1 MARNAPRKRGGKD
14 REDIRSDGSPQPLK
28 HDSRRGKTPRNNGN
42 FVRGSQLVNT
52 QVLMWLQGAKM
63 PALMW
68 LGLFG
73 LAYFIIMSFTLDE
86 NNFQLICMRVLS
98 WLWDWCAL
106 NPMKQANLV
115 LPDNSVRH
123 TYMGYVPYVPE
134 VALAWS
140 KALRGLMGS
149 ILIASFITVPASIW
163 YVDFSKRRGKS
174 IMEERHERGAMLVD
188 REVLL
193 DAINQHNREKFIAE
207 ARDLFPDN
215 TPREVLDMPFEAR
228 KAAGIHHPYD
238 IAGIPYPHRLEQSH
252 TMLLGTTGTGKTTVL
267 RRHIAQMRQ
276 RQDNAVV
283 FDLTGAYVEAFYDP
297 SRDTILNPM
306 DARCPAWSVFNDCE
320 SYSEFT
326 AAASALIPSDGG
338 SAEPFWAMAART
350 LFIEMCIKLIE
361 KGQTSNRALAENLM
375 TADLKQVHKHLQ
387 KTIADPLTAPEAAR
401 MAESIRAVF
410 NTNAQVLRF
419 LPDEGDQFSIR
430 SWITADKKP
439 GGILFITSNYT
450 DLEMNK
456 ALLTL
461 WSNLAIHSLMTMKHT
476 RSLRTWFMFDELGA
490 LHRLPA
496 IENGLQTARN
506 FGGAMI
512 LGLHSFDKLVQVYG
526 EENARNL
533 SSLARTKLMLAAA
546 DLDTAEQCARY
557 IGNREIRQMDEGYSY
572 GYNSTRDA
580 STLTPRKQVEPLVI
594 PDDIMNLPSMHG
606 FVKFPDGFPAARVQ
620 LEWKRYPK
628 VAEGFVPRPKRGP
641 DDPGGQGRGRGGKP
655 KGGDD
660 GGRGES
666 PALSDE
672 ELAARDVPIALAANI
687 LSQPSEQEREEQ
699 EGRDPNTRE
708 ALERMDP
715 GGARDGADRSQDGA
729 DGRTG
734 ETGLDTPEN
743 GLARAADRM
752 SGRDDN
758 AVASRSSLRE
768 GEEEA
773 SRSQPHPS
781 EEDLGVRE
789 ARDGFGTGDGI
800 DHDHHHHG
808 PGDADFGIGD

>member
-1 MARNAPRKRGGKD
+1 MARA
-14 REDIRSDGSPQPLK
+14 DIRNDGRPVPLK
-28 HDSRRGKTPRNNGN
+28 HHSARGDTPRNNGN
-42 FVRGSQLVNT
+42 FVRGSQLLNT
-52 QVLMWLQGAKM
+52 QVIMWLQGAKM
-63 PALMW
+63 PFLMW
-68 LGLFG
+68 LGIFALS
-73 LAYFIIMSFTLDE
+73 YFTILSFTLDE
-86 NNFQLICMRVLS
+86 NNFQLICMRILS

-106 NPMKQANLV
+106 DPMKQANLQ
-115 LPDNSVRH
+115 LPDHTVRH

-134 VALAWS
+134 VALAWH
-140 KALRGLMGS
+140 KAVRGVIGS
-149 ILIASFITVPASIW
+149 ILIASFATIPASIW
-163 YVDFSKRRGKS
+163 YVDFSRRRGGS

-188 REVLL
+188 RDLL
-193 DAINQHNREKFIAE
+193 YKEINQHNYMKFVEE
-207 ARDLFPDN
+207 AKDLFPDKK
-215 TPREVLDMPFEAR
+215 PQAVLKMPFDAR
-228 KAAGIHHPYD
+228 KAAGIHHPYYL
-238 IAGIPYPHRLEQSH
+238 AGIPYPHRLEQSH

-267 RRHIAQMRQ
+267 RRHLAQMRE
-276 RQDNAVV
+276 RQDTAVV

-297 SRDTILNPM
+297 ERDTILNPM
-306 DARCPAWSVFNDCE
+306 DVRCPSWSIFNDC
-320 SYSEFT
+320 STYSEFT
-326 AAASALIPSDGG
+326 AAAAALIPSDGG
-338 SAEPFWAMAART
+338 SSEPFWALAART
-350 LFIEMCIKLIE
+350 LFIEMCMKLIE
-361 KGQTSNRALAENLM
+361 KGQTSNQALADNLM
-375 TADLKQVHKHLQ
+375 TADLKQVHRHLQ

-410 NTNAQVLRF
+410 NTNAQALRF
-419 LPDEGDQFSIR
+419 LPDEGEPYSIKK
-430 SWITADKKP
+430 WITGENKP
-439 GGILFITSNYT
+439 GSILFITCTYT

-461 WSNLAIHSLMTMKHT
+461 WSNLAIHSLMTMPHT

-580 STLTPRKQVEPLVI
+580 STLTPRKQIEPLVI

-606 FVKFPDGFPAARVQ
+606 FVKFPDGFPAARIQ
-620 LEWKRYPK
+620 LEWQHYAK
-628 VAEGFVPRPKRGP
+628 VAEGFMRRPPSKP
-641 DDPGGQGRGRGGKP
+641 DDPDGKVRGGGGKP

-666 PALSDE
+666 LTPAPEDME
-672 ELAARDVPIALAANI
+672 MGVTPIELAADI
-687 LSQPSEQEREEQ
+687 LSQPTEEQ
-699 EGRDPNTRE
+699 QRE
-708 ALERMDP
+708 AVENEAAQRMDLGVQTP
-715 GGARDGADRSQDGA
+715 A
-729 DGRTG
+729 DGKDDGDRRD
-734 ETGLDTPEN
+734 EHDRDVRDLDA
-743 GLARAADRM
+743 GQY
-752 SGRDDN
+752 S
-758 AVASRSSLRE
+758 ASTQ
-768 GEEEA
+768 
-773 SRSQPHPS
+773 SRGSEFRNHNPLPH

-800 DHDHHHHG
+800 DHHHDHGHG
-808 PGDADFGIGD
+808 HDDGLGMGD